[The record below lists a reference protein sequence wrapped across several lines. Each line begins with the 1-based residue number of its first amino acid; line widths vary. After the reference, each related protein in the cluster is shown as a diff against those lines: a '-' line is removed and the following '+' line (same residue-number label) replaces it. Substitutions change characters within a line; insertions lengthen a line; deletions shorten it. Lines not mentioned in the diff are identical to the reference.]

1 MLTGDLFA
9 VANLVM
15 TVGQET
21 DQACSLMSGAASVN
35 DVSDTVA
42 TMVMNCLKVR
52 KTGKK
57 TENCPVC
64 SD

>member
-1 MLTGDLFA
+1 
-9 VANLVM
+9 M

-21 DQACSLMSGAASVN
+21 DQACSLMSGAASVT

-57 TENCPVC
+57 RKTAPCVLI
-64 SD
+64 D

>member
-52 KTGKK
+52 KTEKNGKLSR
-57 TENCPVC
+57 VF
-64 SD
+64 

>member
-1 MLTGDLFA
+1 
-9 VANLVM
+9 M

-21 DQACSLMSGAASVN
+21 DQACSLMSGAASVT

-52 KTGKK
+52 KTEKK
-57 TENCPVC
+57 ENCPMC